1 MRQLYH
7 AAFSEAKGV
16 LHIIVPGNIIEHQ
29 HTMTLNSYAKVLKKT
44 FEKPHEEAKH
54 SSSTINPLVSEMAS
68 WYERFRN
75 SIEYRE
81 EEMILRASIER
92 ILKRKLALNPD
103 KNKVG
108 EELVRELAWSK
119 HIPEESITPEITK
132 SVSES
137 ISLHLLLKESV
148 SKRKDVGDGPL
159 NSFIYNILSSDIENI
174 LSPSKERETV
184 ENYIFHILSKNMKIE
199 KGESED
205 ENVQLYIAI
214 KKTYSKNDQALLEY
228 NLFKQYFGD
237 LSGEN
242 FEKTSKHFLSGYKT
256 IKSQLNHPL
265 RYKILNYV
273 KRQIPPFLILEDI
286 LRQDPT
292 YLNLIESE
300 EERFNSLVKETCN
313 KRYETISG
321 KVRRAIIRSIIF
333 IALSKVFFA
342 FTIEATYDNIVHQ
355 EIFWGPLIVNII
367 GPIFIMIIVSLL
379 IKVPG
384 EKNTLEIL
392 RRIKILITD
401 ADPMIGKPLVI
412 KGDDERNKSALY
424 TFFTL
429 LSLTGFMAI
438 IGLIVM
444 LLMRFHFTIA
454 SQGIFLFFLSVV
466 SFLAYRINQTAQIYT
481 AVERQNFLTPIIDL
495 FFMPIARMG
504 RHLTEGISQ
513 INIFLFILDFLIETP
528 YKGLL
533 SFFEQWFFFL
543 HSKRDEMS

>member
-1 MRQLYH
+1 
-7 AAFSEAKGV
+7 
-16 LHIIVPGNIIEHQ
+16 
-29 HTMTLNSYAKVLKKT
+29 MTLNSYAKVLKKT
-44 FEKPHEEAKH
+44 FEKPHAEAKL
-54 SSSTINPLVSEMAS
+54 SSSTLNPLVSEMAS

-92 ILKRKLALNPD
+92 ILKRKLVLGPD
-103 KNKVG
+103 KNKIG
-108 EELVRELAWSK
+108 EDLVRELALSK
-119 HIPEESITPEITK
+119 HIPEESITQEITNR
-132 SVSES
+132 VSES
-137 ISLHLLLKESV
+137 IKLHLRLKEV
-148 SKRKDVGDGPL
+148 IAKQRVVKDGHPS
-159 NSFIYNILSSDIENI
+159 SFIHNILSSDIESI

-184 ENYIFHILSKNMKIE
+184 ENYIFHILSKNLKIE

-205 ENVQLYIAI
+205 ENAQLYIAI

-228 NLFKQYFGD
+228 NLFKQYFGE
-237 LSGEN
+237 LTKGN
-242 FEKTSKHFLSGYKT
+242 FEKTSSNFPAGYKT
-256 IKSQLNHPL
+256 IKSQLEHPL
-265 RYKILNYV
+265 RYKILSYV

-286 LRQDPT
+286 LRQDSFN
-292 YLNLIESE
+292 LDLIEKDE
-300 EERFNSLVKETCN
+300 EKFNNLVVETC
-313 KRYETISG
+313 KRRYQTISG

-342 FTIEATYDNIVHQ
+342 FTIEATYDNLVHQ
-355 EIFWGPLIVNII
+355 EIFWGPLIVNIV
-367 GPIFIMIIVSLL
+367 GPIIIMIIVSLL
-379 IKVPG
+379 IKIPG
-384 EKNTLEIL
+384 EKNTSEIL
-392 RRIKILITD
+392 RRIRILITD
-401 ADPMIGKPLVI
+401 KDPSIGKQLTI
-412 KGDDERNKSALY
+412 KSDDDKKTSALY

-429 LSLTGFMAI
+429 LSLTGFIAI

-444 LLMRFHFTIA
+444 LLMRFHFTLA

-481 AVERQNFLTPIIDL
+481 VVERQNFLTPIIDL
-495 FFMPIARMG
+495 FFMPIARLG

-513 INIFLFILDFLIETP
+513 INIFLFVLDFLIETP